1 MKQQFLY
8 RVLLSSM
15 VVLLL
20 VGCQKQ
26 KDWLDVRVN
35 LNSVVPSRL
44 TDYQAMLDADYMY
57 QGQGFLSLFSNG
69 QVSLPDADVNAMSVG
84 VIRNAYLWAKEIYE
98 GPFFSDWEAQY
109 KIVAVSNICL
119 EGLSKITANPSN
131 VQVYEQVKGTAHFYR
146 ALGFYQLLQLY
157 APVYDAATAS
167 SDLGIPLR
175 FESDVNLI
183 YVRSSVADCYAQ
195 VVKDLESAIQYLPQ
209 QSVVQTRP
217 NKAVAQGILARVML
231 VMDKWDEAAQYAATV
246 LQTHTTLL
254 DFNSLSATSNLPF
267 PTVQNKHPEILHY
280 QQMDFSSTYAG
291 NNSLFDTLLYQ
302 SYANNDLRKSIFF
315 RLVSGKPIFKGFYT
329 GINGVP
335 FGGLATNEVYLIRA
349 EAMARL
355 GKVSEAMLALNTL
368 LQKRWRTGSFVPVT
382 AIDPTDAMRKIIA
395 ERRKELPFSG
405 NLVWTDL
412 RRLNKDPQFARTL
425 KRVYQNKVYELSP
438 NGIRYVLPIPDA
450 EIRFTGITQNPR

>member
-1 MKQQFLY
+1 MKKQFIY
-8 RVLLSSM
+8 QALLSGM
-15 VVLLL
+15 ILL
-20 VGCQKQ
+20 VSCQKQ

-44 TDYQAMLDADYMY
+44 TDYQALLDADYMF
-57 QGQGFLSLFSNG
+57 QGQGFLSMFSNG

-84 VIRNAYLWAKEIYE
+84 VIRNAYLWAKNIYE

-109 KIVAVSNICL
+109 KIVAVANICL
-119 EGLSKITANPSN
+119 EGLSKITASNSN
-131 VQVYEQVKGTAHFYR
+131 VQLYDQVKGTAHYYR

-157 APVYDAATAS
+157 APAYVAATAS

-183 YVRSSVADCYAQ
+183 YGRSSVADCYAQ
-195 VVKDLESAIQYLPQ
+195 VVKDLEIAIQYLPE
-209 QSVVQTRP
+209 QSSVQTRP
-217 NKAVAQGILARVML
+217 NKASAQGILARVML
-231 VMDKWDEAAQYAATV
+231 VLGKWNEAAQYAGTV
-246 LQTHTTLL
+246 LQKHSTLL
-254 DFNSLSATSNLPF
+254 DFNGLSATSSLPF
-267 PTVQNKHPEILHY
+267 PTIQNKHPEVLHY

-291 NNSLFDTLLYQ
+291 NNSLFDTVLYQ

-315 RLVSGKPIFKGFYT
+315 RLVAGKPVFKGFYT

-355 GKVSEAMLALNTL
+355 GNVSEAMNALNSL
-368 LQKRWRTGSFVPVT
+368 LQKRWRTGSFLPLT
-382 AIDPTDAMRKIIA
+382 AVDPADALRKVIT

-412 RRLNKDPQFARTL
+412 RRFNLEPPFARSL
-425 KRVYQNKVYELSP
+425 KRVYQNSVYELSP
-438 NGIRYVLPIPDA
+438 NSIRYVLPIPDA